1 MAYNR
6 LERGQ
11 PSMTDPKPTVEDIT
25 LKPAGE
31 VTVKPQ
37 DKPAPRP
44 KVRIHPRRQA
54 PLVPEAQPAKKEK
67 S

>member
-1 MAYNR
+1 
-6 LERGQ
+6 
-11 PSMTDPKPTVEDIT
+11 MTDPKPTVEEIT

-37 DKPAPRP
+37 DKPAQKPER
-44 KVRIHPRRQA
+44 RIHPRRQA
-54 PLVPEAQPAKKEK
+54 PLVPEAKPAKKEN